1 MYISK
6 ICFTFVNRTKTGLF
20 GPILLLIVAMKDRIR
35 QVMESQHMTQQVFA
49 DYIGLAPAT
58 LSSIFNGRTR
68 PTLNVVEAL
77 KKKIPDINTDWLMF
91 GSGEMYTK
99 SADNLSTTPSASEK
113 GIFDQSPMLDFE
125 QNTSI
130 TPPNMGQMIQNMSN
144 IKNSRPE
151 LVREDIKI
159 LDKPQ
164 RKVIEIRVFYD
175 DQTWDTFIPV
185 KK

>member
-1 MYISK
+1 
-6 ICFTFVNRTKTGLF
+6 
-20 GPILLLIVAMKDRIR
+20 MKDRIR

-91 GSGEMYTK
+91 GSGEMYQNTTE
-99 SADNLSTTPSASEK
+99 NSTPTPSASEY

-125 QNTSI
+125 QNT
-130 TPPNMGQMIQNMSN
+130 PAVPQNMGQTTQNSAIIN
-144 IKNSRPE
+144 KSRPDGILFFPLKNSFVVSIKSRIFAPSFC
-151 LVREDIKI
+151 EDN
-159 LDKPQ
+159 L
-164 RKVIEIRVFYD
+164 
-175 DQTWDTFIPV
+175 
-185 KK
+185 

>member
-1 MYISK
+1 LYISK
-6 ICFTFVNRTKTGLF
+6 FCFTFVNRTKNGHF
-20 GPILLLIVAMKDRIR
+20 GPYLSLIVAMKDRIR

-77 KKKIPDINTDWLMF
+77 KKKIPNINTDWLMF
-91 GSGEMYTK
+91 GSGEMFQN
-99 SADNLSTTPSASEK
+99 SADNSTPTPSVSEN

-125 QNTSI
+125 QNSSS
-130 TPPNMGQMIQNMSN
+130 TPQNMSQLTQN
-144 IKNSRPE
+144 PAIINKSRPE
-151 LVREDIKI
+151 IVREDIKI

-175 DQTWDTFIPV
+175 DQTWDTFVPV